1 MKHLDDLYR
10 ELIIFKRK
18 VDTAYTMA
26 LRYHYLNETVMPY
39 SRPEKVTDVISR
51 LMRIHTIDEHENYY
65 FCDLEIDGLLSVL
78 TAWITK
84 QYPTLDKN
92 DKWTDA
98 GGANLGI
105 WTIEETLNII
115 DDARSHKF
123 EFIVSNGE
131 ILYHELPTDPSENDI
146 K

>member
-1 MKHLDDLYR
+1 MKHLDDLYH
-10 ELIIFKRK
+10 ELVIFKRK

-39 SRPEKVTDVISR
+39 NRPEKVTDVISR
-51 LMRIHTIDEHENYY
+51 LMTIQTIDEYENYC
-65 FCDLEIDGLLSVL
+65 FCDLEIDGLLRIL

-92 DKWTDA
+92 DKWTNA
-98 GGANLGI
+98 VGANLGI
-105 WTIEETLNII
+105 WTIEEVLNII

-131 ILYHELPTDPSENDI
+131 ILYHEILTDTSQYDI